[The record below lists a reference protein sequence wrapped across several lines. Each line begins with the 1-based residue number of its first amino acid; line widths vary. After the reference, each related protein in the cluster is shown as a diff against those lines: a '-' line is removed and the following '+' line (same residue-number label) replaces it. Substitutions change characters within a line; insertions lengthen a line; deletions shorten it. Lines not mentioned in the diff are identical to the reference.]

1 MSRKARSKLLITKE
15 KDSLAGM
22 QSSELSVELFFSK
35 SDLALTARNR
45 PLGLSSIVELSQAQY
60 QQTDAVIGNTNVQCQ
75 YRLALAMH
83 NYRIGTARRDSSRL
97 AQTERLSQGISPTRG
112 QDAVNGVSG
121 FSGVDSLA
129 CGAGRLL
136 AQGRQ
141 GARSGVGKGSC
152 SRGKHRALP
161 RIWADQV
168 HLESDD
174 RRGVAGT
181 GSHWFASV
189 LPRLSITRKVTPVML
204 LLASFARVN
213 SILYPAGILTWQR

>member
-1 MSRKARSKLLITKE
+1 M
-15 KDSLAGM
+15 
-22 QSSELSVELFFSK
+22 
-35 SDLALTARNR
+35 
-45 PLGLSSIVELSQAQY
+45 
-60 QQTDAVIGNTNVQCQ
+60 QCQ

-141 GARSGVGKGSC
+141 GARSSVGKVPAPG
-152 SRGKHRALP
+152 GKHRALA
-161 RIWADQV
+161 RNWADQV

-174 RRGVAGT
+174 RRGVGWYWQPLVRQRVAQIVDHEEGNAGDVVACVVRQGQLDFVPGGNFDFFSDSKLVGLRYT
-181 GSHWFASV
+181 GIN
-189 LPRLSITRKVTPVML
+189 LGPGEGMD
-204 LLASFARVN
+204 
-213 SILYPAGILTWQR
+213 